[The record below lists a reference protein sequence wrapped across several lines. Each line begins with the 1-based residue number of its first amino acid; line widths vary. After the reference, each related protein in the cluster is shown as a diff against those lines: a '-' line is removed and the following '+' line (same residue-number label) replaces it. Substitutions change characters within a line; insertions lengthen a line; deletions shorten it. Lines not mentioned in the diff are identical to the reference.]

1 MTHADALD
9 NYFDGLLGSTIV
21 QAPAPAPPSKPAGV
35 AAPPLRAEVSPALA
49 SQPLSAPAP
58 ASVRSAP
65 DRDAPGVRRAPFAS
79 ETPDAVA
86 PGVTSDPTTASATS
100 EPIRWLGLS
109 LAGQTYALA
118 VKNVQEVVPVPDI
131 APVVGADADTV
142 GVMNL
147 RGQIVQV
154 ISLRRRMGLDA
165 AAIGS
170 STRIVVLEHDGAVLG
185 LLVDSVTEV
194 FNASANEFRQSGL
207 VPAALPSDWFRGL
220 LRRGSDLVVALD
232 ASRLVLH

>member
-21 QAPAPAPPSKPAGV
+21 QATAPPSKLAVVPAPPLKGGALPAPAP
-35 AAPPLRAEVSPALA
+35 SPT
-49 SQPLSAPAP
+49 PAPAP
-58 ASVRSAP
+58 AASRSPQERGPPA
-65 DRDAPGVRRAPFAS
+65 DHRAPFVS
-79 ETPDAVA
+79 EPQDGLSAVVTPD
-86 PGVTSDPTTASATS
+86 PTGASATS

-165 AAIGS
+165 AAIAS
-170 STRIVVLEHDGAVLG
+170 PTRIIVLEHDGIVLG

-194 FNASANEFRQSGL
+194 FSAGADEFRQSGL
-207 VPAALPSDWFRGL
+207 VHAALPSDWFRGL
-220 LRRGSDLVVALD
+220 LRRGADLVVALD
-232 ASRLVLH
+232 AARLVTH